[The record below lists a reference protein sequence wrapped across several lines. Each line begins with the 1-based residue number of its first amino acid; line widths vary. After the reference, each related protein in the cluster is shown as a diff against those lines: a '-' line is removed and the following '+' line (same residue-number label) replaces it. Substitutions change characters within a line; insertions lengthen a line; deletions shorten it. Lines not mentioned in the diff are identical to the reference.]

1 MHYLNILLDNLPL
14 RDYKTKYS
22 FLLFILEFLYTNTK
36 FWHFESIFDFKSTIR
51 FILAL
56 EKAAS

>member
-1 MHYLNILLDNLPL
+1 MHYLNILLDNLLL

-36 FWHFESIFDFKSTIR
+36 F
-51 FILAL
+51 
-56 EKAAS
+56 